1 MKKTIY
7 SLLVAAVVGMGYSCK
22 KVDNY
27 AGPNAAFQGNVIDV
41 ITGKNLLTESGGYAV
56 QLDELSWSSTP
67 TPYYIPAKQDGTYE
81 DTRIFSGHYRV
92 TPTQGAFW
100 PLTDTTY
107 IDIAG
112 NSSHDF
118 KVTPYL
124 EIQNFTWK
132 LSGTTLQMTF
142 NLFAPKSEGMPDVID
157 IQPFVNNT
165 PFVGSGA
172 TIYNVYTGPN
182 IKTINAPYT
191 DVIAKTTYTLTVP
204 NLLSGRT
211 FYARVGVRV
220 NDSYKKFNYSEI
232 VKVDVP

>member
-1 MKKTIY
+1 MKKMIY
-7 SLLVAAVVGMGYSCK
+7 SLLVAAVVCAGYSCK

-27 AGPNAAFQGNVIDV
+27 AGPDATFKGNLIDNV
-41 ITGKNLLTESGGYAV
+41 TGKNLLTETGGFNV
-56 QLDELSWSSTP
+56 QLDELSWSANP
-67 TPYYIPAKQDGTYE
+67 TPYYIPAKPDGTFE
-81 DTRIFSGHYRV
+81 DTRIFSGHYRI

-100 PLTDTTY
+100 PLTDTTLL
-107 IDIAG
+107 DIG
-112 NSSHDF
+112 GTTSHDF

-124 EIQNFTWK
+124 EIQNFSYK

-142 NLFAPKSEGMPDVID
+142 NIFAPITAGLPNIID

-182 IKTINAPYT
+182 IQTINGPYT